1 MRNITAKTILSN
13 NNTMNVYR
21 GCTHGC
27 IYCDSRSECYG
38 MTYEFENI
46 QVKANAPELL
56 DAALAKKKSKCVI
69 STGAMTDPYM
79 PLEKEIGM
87 TRKCLEIIAKHGFGA
102 AVLTKSDLILRDIDL
117 LKQINEYAVCHVQM
131 TMTTFDEELCKKL
144 EPHVC
149 TTRRRYEVLKEMQK
163 EGIPTVVWL
172 TPTLPFINDTEE
184 NVKGILDYCIDA
196 GVKGILTFG
205 SGMTLRRGN
214 REYYYKKLDEL
225 FPGLKKKYMHAYGM
239 SYGIKSP
246 NSKKLESIVKTTC
259 KENGIVFGTSKV
271 FEMVSAYKCREEQLS
286 LW

>member
-1 MRNITAKTILSN
+1 MRYITAKTILSN

-102 AVLTKSDLILRDIDL
+102 AVLTKSDLILRDMDL
-117 LKQINEYAVCHVQM
+117 LKKINIH
-131 TMTTFDEELCKKL
+131 KK
-144 EPHVC
+144 
-149 TTRRRYEVLKEMQK
+149 
-163 EGIPTVVWL
+163 
-172 TPTLPFINDTEE
+172 
-184 NVKGILDYCIDA
+184 
-196 GVKGILTFG
+196 
-205 SGMTLRRGN
+205 
-214 REYYYKKLDEL
+214 
-225 FPGLKKKYMHAYGM
+225 
-239 SYGIKSP
+239 
-246 NSKKLESIVKTTC
+246 IV
-259 KENGIVFGTSKV
+259 
-271 FEMVSAYKCREEQLS
+271 
-286 LW
+286 

>member
-87 TRKCLEIIAKHGFGA
+87 TRKCLEIIAKHGFG

>member
-117 LKQINEYAVCHVQM
+117 LKKINDEAVCHVQM

-144 EPHVC
+144 EPYVC
-149 TTRRRYEVLKEMQK
+149 TTERRYEVLKEMQK
-163 EGIPTVVWL
+163 EDIPTVVWL

-246 NSKKLESIVKTTC
+246 NSKKLESIVKAAC

-271 FEMVSAYKCREEQLS
+271 FEMLSTFKSREQQLS

>member
-46 QVKANAPELL
+46 QVKANAPELV

-117 LKQINEYAVCHVQM
+117 LKKINDEAVCHVQM

-144 EPHVC
+144 EPYVC
-149 TTRRRYEVLKEMQK
+149 TTERRYEVLKEMQK
-163 EGIPTVVWL
+163 EDIPTVVWL

-246 NSKKLESIVKTTC
+246 NSKKLESIVKAAC

-271 FEMVSAYKCREEQLS
+271 FEMLSTFKSREQQLS

>member
-79 PLEKEIGM
+79 PIEKEIGM

-117 LKQINEYAVCHVQM
+117 LKKINDEAVCHVQM

-144 EPHVC
+144 EPGVC
-149 TTRRRYEVLKEMQK
+149 TTGRRYEVLKEMQK

-225 FPGLKKKYMHAYGM
+225 FPGLKKKYIHAYGM

-271 FEMVSAYKCREEQLS
+271 FEMLSTFKSREQQLS

>member
-117 LKQINEYAVCHVQM
+117 LKKINDEAVCHVQM
-131 TMTTFDEELCKKL
+131 TMTTFDEEFCKKL

-214 REYYYKKLDEL
+214 REYYYKKLDEF

-246 NSKKLESIVKTTC
+246 NSKKLESIVKAAC

-271 FEMVSAYKCREEQLS
+271 FEMLSTFKSREQQLS

>member
-117 LKQINEYAVCHVQM
+117 LKKINDEAVCHVQM

-149 TTRRRYEVLKEMQK
+149 TTGRRYEVLKEMQK

-172 TPTLPFINDTEE
+172 TPTLPFINDMEE

-225 FPGLKKKYMHAYGM
+225 FPGLKKQYIHAYGM

-246 NSKKLESIVKTTC
+246 NSKKLESIVKAAC

-271 FEMVSAYKCREEQLS
+271 FEMVSTFKSREQQLS

>member
-13 NNTMNVYR
+13 NNAMNVYR

-56 DAALAKKKSKCVI
+56 DAALTKKKSKCVI

-79 PLEKEIGM
+79 SLEKEIGM

-102 AVLTKSDLILRDIDL
+102 AVLTKSDLILRDMDL
-117 LKQINEYAVCHVQM
+117 LKRINEEAVCYVQM

-144 EPHVC
+144 EPGVC
-149 TTRRRYEVLKEMQK
+149 TTGRRYEVLKEMQK

-246 NSKKLESIVKTTC
+246 NSKKLESIVK
-259 KENGIVFGTSKV
+259 
-271 FEMVSAYKCREEQLS
+271 A
-286 LW
+286 

>member
-117 LKQINEYAVCHVQM
+117 LKKINDEAVCHVQM

-144 EPHVC
+144 EPGVC
-149 TTRRRYEVLKEMQK
+149 TTGRRYEVLKEMQK

-225 FPGLKKKYMHAYGM
+225 FPGLKKKYIHAYGM

-246 NSKKLESIVKTTC
+246 NSKKLESIVKAAC

>member
-13 NNTMNVYR
+13 NNAMNVYR

-56 DAALAKKKSKCVI
+56 DAALAKKKGKCVI

-102 AVLTKSDLILRDIDL
+102 AVLTKSDLILRDMDL
-117 LKQINEYAVCHVQM
+117 LKKINEKAVCHVQM

-149 TTRRRYEVLKEMQK
+149 TTRRRFEVLKEMQK

-184 NVKGILDYCIDA
+184 NVKGILNYCIDA

-239 SYGIKSP
+239 AYGIKSP

-259 KENGIVFGTSKV
+259 KENGIVFGTSKM
-271 FEMVSAYKCREEQLS
+271 FEMLSTFKSREQQLS

>member
-13 NNTMNVYR
+13 NNAMNVYR

-56 DAALAKKKSKCVI
+56 DAALTKKKSKCVI

-79 PLEKEIGM
+79 SLEKEIGM

-102 AVLTKSDLILRDIDL
+102 AVLTKSDLILRDMDL
-117 LKQINEYAVCHVQM
+117 LKRINEEAVCYVQM

-144 EPHVC
+144 EPGVC
-149 TTRRRYEVLKEMQK
+149 TTGRRYEVLKEMQK

-246 NSKKLESIVKTTC
+246 NSKKLESIVKAAC

-271 FEMVSAYKCREEQLS
+271 FEMLSTFKSREQQLS